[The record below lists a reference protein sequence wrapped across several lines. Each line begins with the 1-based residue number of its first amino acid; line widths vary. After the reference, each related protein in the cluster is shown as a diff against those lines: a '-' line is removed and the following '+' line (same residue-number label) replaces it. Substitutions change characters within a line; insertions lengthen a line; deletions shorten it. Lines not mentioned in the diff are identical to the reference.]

1 MIPTMDIEKHVLIFC
16 DYFSPAYKAGGPIQ
30 SLDAMVKALNKDVQF
45 SVFCS
50 DHDLDGSKLKVQKDK
65 WINYENSLVFYASQ
79 QFLKVQNIL
88 SLLKE
93 KKATTLFIN
102 GIYSWYFNLVPLL
115 LAKDVRKIVSVRG
128 MLHPGALSQKPFKKK
143 IYLLLWKL
151 LRIHHACD
159 FHATT
164 NDEKD
169 FITSVFGKTV
179 KVWVAGNF
187 TKVLDY
193 NIPPVKEE
201 SPLILISV
209 ALISPMKNHLL
220 ILQALQKS
228 DENIVYLIYGPVK
241 EDNYWKKCTLLIKE
255 MPANI
260 TVVYKGEIVPAKIPD
275 ALREAHVFILPSKS
289 ENFGHAIYEA
299 MTAGKPL
306 ITSHFT
312 PWNNLKENSAGLNV
326 SIDTP
331 EEIREAVN
339 FFAGLD
345 NAMLE
350 KWSRAA
356 REFALKAVDTN
367 NITKQYLDMFS
378 GNTNLYS

>member
-1 MIPTMDIEKHVLIFC
+1 MDIEKHVLIFC

-143 IYLLLWKL
+143 IYLSLWKL
-151 LRIHHACD
+151 LRIHHACE

-164 NDEKD
+164 IDEKD
-169 FITSVFGKTV
+169 FIESVFGKTV

-241 EDNYWKKCTLLIKE
+241 EDNYWKECTLLIKE

-260 TVVYKGEIVPAKIPD
+260 TVVYKGEIVPAKIPG

-331 EEIREAVN
+331 KEIREAVN